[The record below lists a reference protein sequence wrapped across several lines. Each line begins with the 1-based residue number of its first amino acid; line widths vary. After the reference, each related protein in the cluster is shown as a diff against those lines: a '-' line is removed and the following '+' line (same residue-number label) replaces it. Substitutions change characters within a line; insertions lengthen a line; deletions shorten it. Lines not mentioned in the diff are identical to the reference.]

1 MCKDI
6 KVSDDLCQLDYAE
19 SSVRENDEWKIQN
32 IDSRTQYYHGT
43 NQDLTI
49 EQMNVYTLW
58 T

>member
-6 KVSDDLCQLDYAE
+6 KVSEDLCQLDDAE
-19 SSVRENDEWKIQN
+19 SCVRENGEWKIQN

-43 NQDLTI
+43 NQDLTV
-49 EQMNVYTLW
+49 EQMNVYSLW

>member
-49 EQMNVYTLW
+49 EQMNV
-58 T
+58 